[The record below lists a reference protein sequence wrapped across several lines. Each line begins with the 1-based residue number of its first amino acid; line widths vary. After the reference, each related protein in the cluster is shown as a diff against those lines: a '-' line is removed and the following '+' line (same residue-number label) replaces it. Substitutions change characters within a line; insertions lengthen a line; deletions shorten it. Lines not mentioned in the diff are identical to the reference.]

1 MKKVSFEQLEQK
13 KLVQFVQQHFNF
25 NCFTQEIASPSVS
38 YFIRQPVVFSLFLSL
53 SLPPPFLH
61 NLLCILEFPVS
72 PSMKNDMVLACQ

>member
-38 YFIRQPVVFSLFLSL
+38 YFIRQPVVFSLFL
-53 SLPPPFLH
+53 PPPFT
-61 NLLCILEFPVS
+61 
-72 PSMKNDMVLACQ
+72 